1 MFYVPQLDTT
11 YDSFSAFM
19 HSAVDTCPDIEDV
32 PAYLEDLLQD
42 LFPDFDP
49 HLLNIQFTYWR
60 VFDEPFSNYEYSLD
74 YDVTAL
80 VKQFPE
86 YFI

>member
-11 YDSFSAFM
+11 YDSFDDFM
-19 HSAVDTCPDIEDV
+19 HSMTNDYPDIEQVV
-32 PAYLEDLLQD
+32 PYLEDLLRD

-49 HLLNIQFTYWR
+49 HLLNIQFNYWR
-60 VFDEPFSNYEYSLD
+60 VFDEPFDNWGYTLD
-74 YDVTAL
+74 YDTTTL
-80 VKQFPE
+80 QKQYPE